1 MMKLTAFIFSRYS
14 RSVSVMGTL
23 SLSQNSKEPKQRA
36 SSRDPERGLHTSV
49 HLTTRFHRASP
60 TVAESTVKYSRQP
73 ADRVDRPSLSW
84 LAGHTAPHDTQEG
97 KYPGC
102 VLGPTL
108 TLYIFELRAD
118 MRRSTY
124 KG

>member
-60 TVAESTVKYSRQP
+60 TVAESTVIVKYSRQP
-73 ADRVDRPSLSW
+73 ADRVDLAVTELARGSHGPS
-84 LAGHTAPHDTQEG
+84 
-97 KYPGC
+97 
-102 VLGPTL
+102 
-108 TLYIFELRAD
+108 
-118 MRRSTY
+118 
-124 KG
+124 

>member
-23 SLSQNSKEPKQRA
+23 SLSQNSKEPKERA

-49 HLTTRFHRASP
+49 HLTTRFHRTSP
-60 TVAESTVKYSRQP
+60 TVIVKYSRQP
-73 ADRVDRPSLSW
+73 ADRVDPAVTELARGSHGPSGS
-84 LAGHTAPHDTQEG
+84 
-97 KYPGC
+97 
-102 VLGPTL
+102 VFGPTL
-108 TLYIFELRAD
+108 TLHIFEFRAD
-118 MRRSTY
+118 MRRSPY